1 MRQLLQATLWL
12 AIGANLLIASSISR
26 RAAATTKAA
35 NMDWPQISLAEVV
48 GGLSQPVHITQAGD
62 GSGRLFVVEQEG
74 VLRIIRDGSVLDTPF
89 LDIADRVRCCG
100 EEGLLSVA
108 FPPGYASRNHFYVYY
123 VNNSGDLVIARYQT
137 SANADVADR
146 DSEQILLLVAHPTNT
161 NHNGG
166 QLAFGPDGY
175 LYLGLGDGGSGGDPP
190 NNAQNPGVLL
200 GKMLRIDVETGHPLT
215 YTIPASNPYTQTLGY
230 RGEIW
235 AVGLRNPWRFSFD
248 RQTNDL
254 LIGDVGQN
262 AWEEIDFQPASSLG
276 GENYGWRCY
285 EGSHP
290 YNTSNCG
297 LASAYLF
304 PVHEYSLSGDANP
317 NCAVVGGFV
326 YRGGLYV
333 RMRGIYL
340 YGDYCSGKIWG
351 LRYDG
356 AAWQNTELL
365 DTALG
370 FSSFG
375 EDQAGSLYVTD
386 RWGGGVY
393 LIVDAVQLDQLIYL
407 PVVLR

>member
-1 MRQLLQATLWL
+1 
-12 AIGANLLIASSISR
+12 
-26 RAAATTKAA
+26 
-35 NMDWPQISLAEVV
+35 MDWPQISLAEVV

-262 AWEEIDFQPASSLG
+262 AWEEIDFLPAGFNGPRNFGWNVREGTHTFAGPAAPDMIDPVAEYANGAGGTCSVTGGLVLRSPSLPDWSG
-276 GENYGWRCY
+276 V
-285 EGSHP
+285 
-290 YNTSNCG
+290 
-297 LASAYLF
+297 YLF
-304 PVHEYSLSGDANP
+304 A
-317 NCAVVGGFV
+317 
-326 YRGGLYV
+326 
-333 RMRGIYL
+333 
-340 YGDYCSGKIWG
+340 DYCSGQVWG
-351 LRYDG
+351 LVRDEAGTWTNRLLFSTDLNITAFG
-356 AAWQNTELL
+356 ADVQ
-365 DTALG
+365 
-370 FSSFG
+370 G
-375 EDQAGSLYVTD
+375 E
-386 RWGGGVY
+386 VY
-393 LIVDAVQLDQLIYL
+393 LVHHGGAVYRLERSQ
-407 PVVLR
+407 